1 MAPSLVMPWLGR
13 AHAQSWLD
21 RCKRAGRSKQ
31 KPTSS
36 LTRVLVL
43 SSRGSELANAQQV
56 AGIRGEGQSGSAG
69 ASSVPASAIVK
80 AAVSD
85 DAVA

>member
-1 MAPSLVMPWLGR
+1 
-13 AHAQSWLD
+13 
-21 RCKRAGRSKQ
+21 
-31 KPTSS
+31 
-36 LTRVLVL
+36 VLVL

-56 AGIRGEGQSGSAG
+56 AGIRGEGQSGGAG
-69 ASSVPASAIVK
+69 ANSVPASSIVK